1 MHHSQERHP
10 AGVTS
15 AVGRVFSRT
24 TLLTEDLPLAGHSS
38 ERGSQTSALTV
49 VTSFFSGE
57 PLDLDL
63 EAFATLAVDQ
73 CLCLFVADNFLR
85 LGIPLELAAH
95 PSCDPRQVARR

>member
-15 AVGRVFSRT
+15 AVGRVISQT
-24 TLLTEDLPLAGHSS
+24 TLPTDYPPLAVHSS
-38 ERGSQTSALTV
+38 KRGSLTSTLTV
-49 VTSFFSGE
+49 VTSFFCGE

-63 EAFATLAVDQ
+63 EAFATLAIDQ

-85 LGIPLELAAH
+85 LGIPL
-95 PSCDPRQVARR
+95 